1 MTRHSAAARVAD
13 EACQHRSDAR
23 TASTALRRGQR
34 AASTTGP
41 VHAECDG
48 QLDIFDALDTEEA
61 QR

>member
-13 EACQHRSDAR
+13 EAYQRRSDSR

-34 AASTTGP
+34 AASTTSAMHG
-41 VHAECDG
+41 ECDG
-48 QLDIFDALDTEEA
+48 QLDIFDALDTEET